1 MRMDDLYRE
10 GADRLS
16 RAGVTD
22 ARTDAWYLLEF
33 VTGISRA
40 SYYADPKR
48 NLADREVSD
57 YRDKIAS
64 RASRIPLQLIIGQVE
79 FMGLPF
85 LVDGNT
91 LIPRQDS
98 ECLVLETLRLLKP
111 GDRIMDLCT
120 GSGCLIISIL
130 KYADRRL
137 GAGNGVTGAAY
148 DLSEKALR
156 AAGKNAALNGI
167 SGDRL
172 TFTRSDLFSEAEGV
186 FDIILSNPPYI
197 ATGEIESLEP
207 EVRDYDPRM
216 ALDGGADG
224 LDFYKQI
231 TREAG
236 SRLRSGGFLLF
247 EIGANQASDVTA
259 LMKARGFADVKITKD
274 LAGLDRVVSGCKI

>member
-57 YRDKIAS
+57 YREKIAS
-64 RASRIPLQLIIGQVE
+64 RASRIPLQLIIGRVE

-224 LDFYKQI
+224 LDFYKRI

-259 LMKARGFADVKITKD
+259 LMKARDFADVKITKD

>member
-1 MRMDDLYRE
+1 MDDLYRE

-57 YRDKIAS
+57 YREKIAS
-64 RASRIPLQLIIGQVE
+64 RASRIPLQLIIGRVE

-224 LDFYKQI
+224 LDFYKRI

-259 LMKARGFADVKITKD
+259 LMKARDFADVKITKD